1 MSQTRYD
8 RNVHYNLN
16 LSWKHMP
23 GQIFDF
29 ARIEGLNG
37 YGATLSGASFV
48 GATIRN
54 GSFNHAHLEGADF
67 DGAALEGADMSGSQ
81 AQNAKMTYTDL
92 SWSKLV
98 YADLRNADLSNAR
111 LRCADMRWAKLE
123 NTKLH
128 RANLANAITTGTPI
142 HMYYFPGLPQ
152 PLFGCFHAV
161 RVDDNFVVNEHGTLR
176 FWTNWHD
183 GCDYPTFAASAR
195 NIYGDSDTAS
205 RLLDV
210 IQHIMDIDN
219 YYWLQRAGKDAE
231 NE

>member
-8 RNVHYNLN
+8 RNVHYNLG
-16 LSWKHMP
+16 LSWKKLP
-23 GQIFDF
+23 GVAFDF
-29 ARIEGLNG
+29 ARIEGLNAS
-37 YGATLSGASFV
+37 GAILTGASFV
-48 GATIRN
+48 ATTIRQGN
-54 GSFNHAHLEGADF
+54 FKHAHLEGANF
-67 DGAALEGADMSGSQ
+67 DGASLDSADMGG
-81 AQNAKMTYTDL
+81 ALVQNARMTYTDL
-92 SWSKLV
+92 SWAKLIH
-98 YADLRNADLSNAR
+98 ADLTGANLENAI

-123 NTKLH
+123 GARIKGISLNQ
-128 RANLANAITTGTPI
+128 AITTGTPI